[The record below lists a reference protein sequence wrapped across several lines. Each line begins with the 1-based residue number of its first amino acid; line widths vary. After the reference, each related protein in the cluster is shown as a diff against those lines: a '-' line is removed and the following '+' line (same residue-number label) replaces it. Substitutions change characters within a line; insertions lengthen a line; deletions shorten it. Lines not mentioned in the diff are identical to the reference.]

1 MTQALAG
8 LAGVKVLAVDRNKSE
23 ARVTVEGEATSP
35 SQMIAAI
42 QAAGKFQAKLA

>member
-8 LAGVKVLAVDRNKSE
+8 LAGVKVLAVDRNKNE
-23 ARVTVEGEATSP
+23 ARVAVEGEATSP